1 MFVIISNFSK
11 EFLFW
16 NGHPEYLLSFNQS
29 KHSTKLIIQLVDEKK
44 VSGPKYLLSLELVL
58 RSYFDFER
66 EMVKIKS
73 GFFLLESTPWGH
85 VLSLKSF
92 CRNPVLM
99 GFWICSRNEGLTDSA
114 LVQGVRYSKKK
125 YIILKESF
133 LFYVSWTN
141 IITKLF
147 TCGVIK

>member
-85 VLSLKSF
+85 VLSLKGF
-92 CRNPVLM
+92 CWNPVLGWAIM
-99 GFWICSRNEGLTDSA
+99 YLLTFFRISNLLIVSKYLIAQLRTGFHQKYFTLKTCP
-114 LVQGVRYSKKK
+114 QGV
-125 YIILKESF
+125 LQAQ
-133 LFYVSWTN
+133 
-141 IITKLF
+141 
-147 TCGVIK
+147 